1 MLEGRDPDR
10 FVVEADDVGEYLWR
24 LRSISLMQSTIE
36 WCDAVVG
43 VIERRRP
50 APVEQ
55 RTA

>member
-1 MLEGRDPDR
+1 MLDGPRPR
-10 FVVEADDVGEYLWR
+10 PLRAEADDVGEYLWR
-24 LRSISLMQSTIE
+24 LRSIALMQATIE
-36 WCDAVVG
+36 WCDAVTG